1 MGRLSGW
8 ATASLIDHDLRGAMM
23 NDRIIMAIIVVL
35 GVPAVMVAYV
45 WLAEKLVGLLP
56 EKQQGRWRPW
66 LWVGPAL
73 ILLVIYLVYP
83 ALNTAFLSLY
93 NNNSTRFVGLDNYA
107 YFFTNPGTL
116 VSLRNNALWLV
127 FLTLLTVT
135 FGLIFAVLFDRVRY
149 ESVAKAIIF
158 LPMAI
163 SFVAA
168 GIIWKL
174 MYDYQPANRPQ
185 TGTLNALVTSLG
197 GDPVP
202 WLVDRATNNPAL
214 IWVAIWMWT
223 GFALV
228 ILSAGL
234 KSIPEEIIEAARV
247 DGATEFQVLRQITIP
262 MLGSTIA
269 VVATTMIIN
278 ALKAFDIVYVMTNG
292 NFNTDVI
299 ANRMYKEMFNFNNF
313 GRASAIAVVLLLAI
327 IPVMLFNVRR
337 FKEQEAIR

>member
-1 MGRLSGW
+1 
-8 ATASLIDHDLRGAMM
+8 M
-23 NDRIIMAIIVVL
+23 NNRIIMAIIVIV
-35 GVPAVMVAYV
+35 GVPAVMVAYI
-45 WLAEKLVGLLP
+45 WLAEKLVSLIP
-56 EKQQGRWRPW
+56 EKRRGTWRPW

-73 ILLVIYLVYP
+73 FLLIVYLVYP
-83 ALNTAFLSLY
+83 AINTAYLSLF
-93 NNNSTRFVGLDNYA
+93 NANSTKFVGLDNYGF
-107 YFFTNPGTL
+107 FFTNPATL

-135 FGLIFAVLFDRVRY
+135 LGLIFAVLFDRVSY

-174 MYDYQPANRPQ
+174 MYDYQAANRPQ
-185 TGTLNALVTSLG
+185 TGTLNAIITSFG
-197 GDPVP
+197 SPPIP
-202 WLVDRATNNPAL
+202 WLVDRTTNNPAL
-214 IWVAIWMWT
+214 IWVAVWMWT

-234 KSIPEEIIEAARV
+234 KSIPDEIIEAARV

-327 IPVMLFNVRR
+327 IPVMMFNVKR
-337 FKEQEAIR
+337 FREQEAIR